1 MERFLPQKGF
11 IVASMYAPIMFA
23 PAPVLVF
30 RENVLRKFS
39 KVLVVVF
46 HACKQKLE
54 DPVDHISKILFS
66 ILSFTVTSFDT

>member
-30 RENVLRKFS
+30 RENVMRKYSYFFLTNRGINCY
-39 KVLVVVF
+39 KLVG
-46 HACKQKLE
+46 LT
-54 DPVDHISKILFS
+54 PSPNGYILL
-66 ILSFTVTSFDT
+66 LSST